1 MNPTPFTLQPISEEA
16 YFKILLERPTAANGS
31 VYLMVIVFFFV
42 ALGMAVH
49 EDVAIVVK
57 AVKYPEPHQSPEAI
71 RQALVDHSGL
81 VQGQAFECDARA
93 AAAHIPRLLRHPSA
107 GQYRAGRHARL
118 RHRGLS
124 QRARREAHRRTSRH
138 LYHTSC

>member
-16 YFKILLERPTAANGS
+16 YFEILLERPTAANGS

-71 RQALVDHSGL
+71 RQALG
-81 VQGQAFECDARA
+81 FR
-93 AAAHIPRLLRHPSA
+93 I
-107 GQYRAGRHARL
+107 
-118 RHRGLS
+118 
-124 QRARREAHRRTSRH
+124 
-138 LYHTSC
+138 